1 MGFYDGVA
9 GITTRA
15 SAYDLA
21 RVTDT
26 PVILIVNSKGMSVS
40 LAAYIKGFMEYKR
53 DSHIKGV
60 LFNRL
65 SPMLYPA
72 LNGRQRKSWGS
83 GPWALCRRWER
94 SSS

>member
-9 GITTRA
+9 GTTTLA

-40 LAAYIKGFMEYKR
+40 LAAYIKGFLEYKK
-53 DSHIKGV
+53 DSRIKGV
-60 LFNRL
+60 IFNQMSPYAL
-65 SPMLYPA
+65 SQ
-72 LNGRQRKSWGS
+72 NEESWWKRS
-83 GPWALCRRWER
+83 LASKYWAMCQGWKIV
-94 SSS
+94 